1 VRSSLLDFRD
11 RHGVPAVGAA
21 IVDAHGNVAVD
32 VVGTTRRGGSDAVTV
47 DDAWH
52 IGSCGKSMTAA
63 LYARLVERGDAQWCA
78 PLGDLF
84 GDVAVHA
91 SWNSV
96 TIDDV
101 LVHRG
106 GVQANPSRVELLASL
121 RDQRSLREQRTSAV
135 AGALSRPPARPGRF
149 RYSNLGYIVAGAAI
163 ERITGLAFEEAMT
176 VHVLEPLGITTA
188 GFGPPGRILG
198 HGGRAA
204 IMVRHGLVVGRG
216 RPADPS
222 DVGSD
227 NPPVMTPAGRL
238 HLALTDW
245 AKFQQVFLAGGTS
258 FLAAESVQR
267 LLTVATGRS
276 PSQAMGWAPA
286 ELSGVLV
293 GQLGSN
299 SYWMATALIDSAR
312 SRTVMVVC
320 NDGRTRLMKRIA
332 LFGAEMLAV
341 PLDRAY
347 L

>member
-1 VRSSLLDFRD
+1 MRSSLLDFRD

-21 IVDAHGNVAVD
+21 IVGADGDVVVD

-106 GVQANPSRVELLASL
+106 GVQANPSRGELLASL
-121 RDQRSLREQRTSAV
+121 RDQRPLREQRTSVV
-135 AGALSRPPARPGRF
+135 AGELCRPPARPGRF

-176 VHVLEPLGITTA
+176 VHVLEPLGITSA
-188 GFGPPGRILG
+188 GFGPPPRILG

-204 IMVRHGLVVGRG
+204 IMVRHRLVVGRG
-216 RPADPS
+216 RSADPS

-258 FLAAESVQR
+258 FLSAESVQR
-267 LLTVATGRS
+267 LLTPVGR
-276 PSQAMGWAPA
+276 PPCQAMGWAPA
-286 ELSGVLV
+286 QLDGVSV
-293 GQLGSN
+293 GQQGSN
-299 SYWMATALIDSAR
+299 SYWMATALIDSDR

-320 NDGRTRLMKRIA
+320 NDGRTRLMKRTA
-332 LFGAEMLAV
+332 LFAAQMLAV